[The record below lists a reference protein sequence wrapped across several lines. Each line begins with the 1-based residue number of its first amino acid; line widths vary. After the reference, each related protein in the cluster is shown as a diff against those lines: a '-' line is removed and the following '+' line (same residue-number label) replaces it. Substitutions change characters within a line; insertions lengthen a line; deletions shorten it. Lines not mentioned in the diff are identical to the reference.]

1 MAEGDRLRVKR
12 RLAGPVCYRHHGID
26 VGDGTVIHARP
37 DDPARLFG
45 GGRVV
50 RTSLEEFAAGEP
62 IDVVDDPP
70 AAFPPAEIVARAM
83 QHVDREGYCPVVDNC
98 EHFATW
104 CATGERRS
112 RQVDAV
118 MAGVGRIATAA
129 ATVLVARSAVGMA
142 ARAARGPLGAAV
154 TTLVRRRLG

>member
-1 MAEGDRLRVKR
+1 MAHGDRIRVKR

-50 RTSLEEFAAGEP
+50 RTSLEEFAIGEA
-62 IDVVDDPP
+62 IEVVSDPP
-70 AAFPPAEIVARAM
+70 AVFPPDEIVARAM
-83 QHVDREGYCPVVDNC
+83 RHVDREGYCPVVDNC

-118 MAGVGRIATAA
+118 MAGVSRVATAA
-129 ATVLVARSAVGMA
+129 ATFLVARSAVGM
-142 ARAARGPLGAAV
+142 AARGPLGAAV
-154 TTLVRRRLG
+154 TTLVRRRLE